1 MDKHLISL
9 EHAYMSI
16 DIIVCTS

>member
-1 MDKHLISL
+1 
-9 EHAYMSI
+9 MSI